1 MKLIALDDQQQHYLL
16 HVFIAYCEAGF
27 PTSELA
33 IAAATAQSVVNAR
46 EVPIET
52 YLGPDSAKVEPKGL
66 APEQSGSPDCSSSP
80 ESIRSDRFCR
90 SFRRASCN
98 SGLGTL
104 S

>member
-27 PTSELA
+27 PTSELG

-46 EVPIET
+46 ELPIET
-52 YLGPDSAKVEPKGL
+52 YLGLHSAEVGSKGFAVEV
-66 APEQSGSPDCSSSP
+66 SGNPDCSPP
-80 ESIRSDRFCR
+80 ESARSGRLCR
-90 SFRRASCN
+90 RYRKASSH

>member
-1 MKLIALDDQQQHYLL
+1 MKLITLDDQQQHYLL

-27 PTSELA
+27 PTSELG
-33 IAAATAQSVVNAR
+33 IAAATAHSVVNAR

-52 YLGPDSAKVEPKGL
+52 YHGLGSAKMGSKGFAL
-66 APEQSGSPDCSSSP
+66 EISGNLDCSPSP
-80 ESIRSDRFCR
+80 ESVRSGKICR
-90 SFRRASCN
+90 RYRKASSR